1 MEILELIRQRRN
13 EQEHMNGLRNV
24 MTVEEIRGKC
34 INEFRENG
42 ERIRGLAAEKKDRE
56 TKMALLQML
65 DEVSIEI
72 KQIRECILSS

>member
-1 MEILELIRQRRN
+1 
-13 EQEHMNGLRNV
+13 

-42 ERIRGLAAEKKDRE
+42 ERIRGLVAEKKDRE

-72 KQIRECILSS
+72 NQIRECILSS